1 MSRLVEQNEFL
12 VAFLHIKGEV
22 IDQKSDPVGKE
33 DEDNPENF
41 LYNGKERILQHGGNA
56 EVDGDDCNDKSDLG

>member
-1 MSRLVEQNEFL
+1 MSVLVEQNEFL

-22 IDQKSDPVGKE
+22 IDQKSDPVGKKNKN
-33 DEDNPENF
+33 NPEDF
-41 LYNGKERILQHGGNA
+41 LDNGKERILQHGGNT